1 MRPYKHRIGPL
12 SDIRLVSLQE
22 RKRQKHT
29 EKTAMV
35 EIKAGTG
42 VILP

>member
-1 MRPYKHRIGPL
+1 MRPYKDRIGPL
-12 SDIRLVSLQE
+12 ANIILVSLQE
-22 RKRQKHT
+22 RKRQRHT
-29 EKTAMV
+29 GKTAVV